1 MIETDRIY
9 LMDCMEGM
17 KQIADSS
24 VDAIIADLPY
34 GVLNRSNP
42 SVNWDRQIPFAALW
56 EQYRRITK
64 PDSPIIL
71 FGQGLFSAWLMLSQP
86 RLWRYNLVWQK
97 DRVTGHLNAKRM
109 PLRQHEDILVFYKKQ
124 PVYHPQMTP
133 CPPERRNHGRRK
145 TEGFTNR
152 CYGTMKLSPVRIAD
166 DKYPT
171 SVIFM
176 PKEHKKGAFY
186 HPTQKPVALME
197 YLIRTYTDEGDVVLD
212 NCIGSGTTAVAA
224 IRTGRHYIGFEIE
237 QVYCEIAE
245 RRIQE
250 ELECRIRTLPIAG
263 SRWQRTPTH
272 GGSSS
277 RVRRPASRPARSCTA
292 APLRAKGGRCPV
304 VHSRRR
310 RGTCRQSSG

>member
-1 MIETDRIY
+1 MIATDNIY
-9 LMDCMEGM
+9 NMDCIEGM
-17 KQIADSS
+17 KLMADSS
-24 VDAIIADLPY
+24 VDAVIADLPY
-34 GVLNRSNP
+34 GVLNRNNNL
-42 SVNWDRQIPFAALW
+42 VRWDRQIPLEPLW

-64 PDSPIIL
+64 PGSPIIL
-71 FGQGLFSAWLMLSQP
+71 FGQGLFSARLMLSQP

-109 PLRQHEDILVFYKKQ
+109 PLRQHEDILVFYERQ

-176 PKEHKKGAFY
+176 PKEHRTGAFY
-186 HPTQKPVALME
+186 HPTQKPVALVE
-197 YLIRTYTDEGDVVLD
+197 YLIRTYTDEGDIVLD

-224 IRTGRHYIGFEIE
+224 LRTGQHYIGFEIE
-237 QVYCEIAE
+237 PEYCEIAW
-245 RRIQE
+245 
-250 ELECRIRTLPIAG
+250 LRIRKEQERENMTK
-263 SRWQRTPTH
+263 SE
-272 GGSSS
+272 
-277 RVRRPASRPARSCTA
+277 
-292 APLRAKGGRCPV
+292 KGDSKKYGV
-304 VHSRRR
+304 
-310 RGTCRQSSG
+310 

>member
-17 KQIADSS
+17 KQIADGS

-42 SVNWDRQIPFAALW
+42 SVNWDRQIPLAALW

-109 PLRQHEDILVFYKKQ
+109 PLRQHEDILVF
-124 PVYHPQMTP
+124 
-133 CPPERRNHGRRK
+133 
-145 TEGFTNR
+145 FTNR

-237 QVYCEIAE
+237 QAYCEIAE
-245 RRIQE
+245 RQIQE
-250 ELECRIRTLPIAG
+250 ELECRNKVQEEKEIREEK
-263 SRWQRTPTH
+263 QN
-272 GGSSS
+272 
-277 RVRRPASRPARSCTA
+277 
-292 APLRAKGGRCPV
+292 
-304 VHSRRR
+304 
-310 RGTCRQSSG
+310 Q